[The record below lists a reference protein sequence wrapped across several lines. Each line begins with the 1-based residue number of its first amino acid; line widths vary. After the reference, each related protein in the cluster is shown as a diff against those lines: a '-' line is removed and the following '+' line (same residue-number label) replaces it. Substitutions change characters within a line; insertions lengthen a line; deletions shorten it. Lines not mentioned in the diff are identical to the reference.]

1 MSGEDCFFVNK
12 KTNFMDLKDEKY
24 KKVFMTYED
33 FFSFKLKKDT
43 IVNYL
48 NYISE
53 NDLLVEGKKLEKY
66 ISKLVSFTENGRG
79 KQKDEI
85 YFEDFDFDT
94 IFIDELHVY
103 KNSKEFFGNV
113 NAKYLSIPPASTK
126 GLDAQIK
133 CWLVRQKNKKMTGKE
148 DGIVGFTA
156 TPLTNSPLEYYA
168 LLTLIIGEENFNKL
182 VGTKS
187 AVDFLENSCEIVQ
200 EEDFTVDGREKIF
213 NIFKGIKNLTVL
225 KPVLF
230 KIITF
235 LSHVDLKE
243 QNLLSNNNKTQT
255 IIPEKNEITQ
265 FVLMDEWQRNK
276 IIAYKKAYNLCRQL
290 IYGDEEIAQEIIN
303 SQEWQEVEKLLNLWH
318 EELLITGSPF
328 NFISKM
334 EKTIL
339 DNEESGVSFVL
350 KQQKEIEREI
360 RFLKTGDVKSIE
372 IDKEIQKSLKTKEN
386 TLLEKVNKNNIDD
399 YQKEIKQSIVNVIE
413 NFNKK
418 SKKEIRVRASY
429 LTSIEDL
436 KVLGEDRN
444 FETEIIVK
452 AHLIKRK
459 FKDDKNKSKILSLS
473 SKKTK
478 NSNKENVDDLKLTE
492 LFEDIK
498 EKSKSENN
506 FSTYFEVIKINLDD
520 FVNNPHHQ
528 LNDIEIALDS
538 FDYKTQLTFYSLLKE
553 EIEKVNQKWSSLEN
567 ETQDNNMNSNISRD
581 LKEFRN
587 YQYVISS
594 PFSPKILDFLS
605 CFIQEKNNP
614 KGKVF
619 LDDVIYDL
627 NQEEV
632 KQLVFCDYLSTHLK
646 IQLLIHVY
654 GKVKFDEIAIV
665 TGDLDGEEIL
675 NIQNNFN
682 QIPSRILKA
691 NDLIFDD
698 IPMPFSENKEKGDG
712 SFTNKKAKEQSFK
725 KEKELKVI
733 IGNEKAEV
741 SLNFQNGT
749 QAIHH
754 LTYGWTPDSLHQ
766 RNGRGVRQFNYTD
779 TVNVYHYLTKGS
791 FDDHK
796 RNVVNQK
803 SYWISKIIE
812 KNPSSNLDFV
822 EINNLSKKQYEEM
835 INYIGDE
842 FESNSDG
849 ELSKIDVLN
858 QKIKTEQEL
867 KEIEKKKNLQKNYLK
882 LVSSFK
888 EKQKE
893 NNQIIDFVQQLSLAN
908 KDYLKAIIKNELKEN
923 IKKLFFEKL
932 IENKAKYPFLNEK
945 ESKRFIQKQLE
956 EIEFKK
962 LKPLDDEEMFKLFEL
977 NNKLIHPNL
986 NFIKQKSDLKT
997 LKDLKDLKDFDLVN
1011 GIKRFDFKYDVFK
1024 EEIDYKIYH
1033 LTGFEKLNNLINYI
1047 LLEQKDNFLLNNEK
1061 VKNNINQSEVSKNG
1075 KLNFHN
1081 QILHFFNAKNKEW
1094 LSSLKNKDKQI
1105 LKDVLNNVFF
1115 RQNLCHDYVEV
1126 LLNELID
1133 LFDKK
1138 VKEEYKSKTELLPK
1152 KFETLNQQD
1161 ENNENLSFDKNQEK
1175 ASKDLDLFFSWCD
1188 EVLTNK
1194 NIYDLINKNKELNM
1208 YLMPL
1213 FEKINDYQN
1222 VLFNKTIK
1230 VLSTNIEQGNILYS
1244 DSFKEKQKEQNNI
1257 YQSLINT
1264 SKYEYER
1271 IYLSDKEHMLPLILM
1286 EKALEGKLYKFED
1299 EFYYDG
1305 CYFVL
1310 PKKYLENKTIHTYL
1324 EKKAIL
1330 SKEEKEYLIDET
1342 KFPKKEINFNNVFMY
1357 NYVIKNLI
1365 KYRQDNLEKDF
1376 RMNFINLFSQLKQD
1390 FNIYKVVSKNTLEW
1404 VNIQLEPQDDIY
1416 RFVLNKP
1423 FENHL
1428 PDLKEKYQMEI
1439 DEGKMQIIYHNSNF
1453 KDDDNN
1459 LKMNKQNLIMDNV
1472 LNIEK
1477 LIELQWL
1484 YNAYVFCYRSGS
1496 LSKSRIE
1503 DIKNRDFFKYLNVD
1517 KNLFD
1522 LKFIKMIKE

>member
-1 MSGEDCFFVNK
+1 MPNGSLSNFKKEALLGDKTKSPVYVSGEDCFFVNK
-12 KTNFMDLKDEKY
+12 KTNFMDFKDEKY

-79 KQKDEI
+79 KQKDDI

-103 KNSKEFFGNV
+103 KNSKEFFGNI

-133 CWLVRQKNKKMTGKE
+133 CWLIRQKNKKVYGKE
-148 DGIVGFTA
+148 DGVVGFTA

-235 LSHVDLKE
+235 LSHADLKE
-243 QNLLSNNNKTQT
+243 QNHLQENKKA
-255 IIPEKNEITQ
+255 IIPEKNEITK
-265 FVLMDEWQRNK
+265 FVSMDEWQKNK
-276 IIAYKKAYNLCRQL
+276 ILAYKKAYNLCRQL
-290 IYGDEEIAQEIIN
+290 IYGDEDIAQEIIN

-339 DNEESGVSFVL
+339 DNEESGITFIL
-350 KQQKEIEREI
+350 KQQKEIEQEI
-360 RFLKTGDVKSIE
+360 HFLKKGEVKSVE
-372 IDKEIQKSLKTKEN
+372 INKEIQKDLSSKEN
-386 TLLEKVNKNNIDD
+386 KILNINENEILN
-399 YQKEIKQSIVNVIE
+399 YQKELKQTIVEMIE

-418 SKKEIRVRASY
+418 NKKEIRVRASY
-429 LTSIEDL
+429 LTSMEDF
-436 KVLGEDRN
+436 KVLGEDKN

-452 AHLIKRK
+452 AHIIERK
-459 FKDDKNKSKILSLS
+459 FNQKDKNILSKSLMNIE
-473 SKKTK
+473 KK
-478 NSNKENVDDLKLTE
+478 SNALTN
-492 LFEDIK
+492 LFENI
-498 EKSKSENN
+498 EEESKLKND
-506 FSTYFEVIKINLDD
+506 FSTYFDVKKIKLEDFLHNENYNLKD
-520 FVNNPHHQ
+520 V
-528 LNDIEIALDS
+528 EIALDS
-538 FDYKTQLTFYSLLKE
+538 FDYKTQLSFYLSLKE
-553 EIEKVNQKWSSLEN
+553 GIEKVNQKWFFVKNKDEDKKQKSQNKLEQININ
-567 ETQDNNMNSNISRD
+567 EKYI
-581 LKEFRN
+581 
-587 YQYVISS
+587 VSS

-605 CFIQEKNNP
+605 CFIQEKERP
-614 KGKVF
+614 RGKVF
-619 LDDVIYDL
+619 LDDVVYDL
-627 NQEEV
+627 KQEEV
-632 KQLVFCDYLSTHLK
+632 KQLIFCDYLNTHLK

-654 GKVKFDEIAIV
+654 GKIKFDEIAIV

-682 QIPSRILKA
+682 QIPSRILKE
-691 NDLIFDD
+691 NELIFDD
-698 IPMPFSENKEKGDG
+698 IPMPFSENKEKSEV
-712 SFTNKKAKEQSFK
+712 SFTQKKAKEQFLK

-812 KNPSSNLDFV
+812 KTPSSNLLDFV

-842 FESNSDG
+842 FEN
-849 ELSKIDVLN
+849 EEVSKIDLLN
-858 QKIKTEQEL
+858 QKIKTEKEL
-867 KEIEKKKNLQKNYLK
+867 KDIEKKKNLQKNYLK

-893 NNQIIDFVQQLSLAN
+893 NSQIIDFVQQICLTN
-908 KDYLKAIIKNELKEN
+908 KDYLKTILKHEIKEN
-923 IKKLFFEKL
+923 IKKLFIEKL
-932 IENKAKYPFLNEK
+932 IKDKEKYSFLNKKENEK
-945 ESKRFIQKQLE
+945 FIQQQLE
-956 EIEFKK
+956 EIKIKKSKNSNNFEDENIEDLFNLFKLKNEIIYPFKK
-962 LKPLDDEEMFKLFEL
+962 QDKNFENLK
-977 NNKLIHPNL
+977 
-986 NFIKQKSDLKT
+986 NFDSI
-997 LKDLKDLKDFDLVN
+997 N
-1011 GIKRFDFKYDVFK
+1011 GIRKFDFKYDVFK
-1024 EEIDYKIYH
+1024 EEIDFKIYH
-1033 LTGFEKLNNLINYI
+1033 LKGFEKLNNLINYI
-1047 LLEQKDNFLLNNEK
+1047 LMEQKENFLLN
-1061 VKNNINQSEVSKNG
+1061 KNQANNN
-1075 KLNFHN
+1075 LNLHE
-1081 QILHFFNAKNKEW
+1081 QILHFFNVKNEEW
-1094 LSSLKNKDKQI
+1094 LSSLKNKEKQI
-1105 LKDVLNNVFF
+1105 LKNMLFNFDCSLYSDCFNNI
-1115 RQNLCHDYVEV
+1115 
-1126 LLNELID
+1126 LNELTD
-1133 LFDKK
+1133 LFNKK
-1138 VKEEYKSKTELLPK
+1138 IK
-1152 KFETLNQQD
+1152 KDLKD
-1161 ENNENLSFDKNQEK
+1161 L
-1175 ASKDLDLFFSWCD
+1175 KDLDDSKNIENEILDLSLYLNED
-1188 EVLTNK
+1188 ILMDK
-1194 NIYDLINKNKELNM
+1194 NIYDLMNKNKEINL
-1208 YLMPL
+1208 YLLPI
-1213 FEKINDYQN
+1213 FEKIENYQN

-1244 DSFKEKQKEQNNI
+1244 DEYKKKQREQNNI
-1257 YQSLINT
+1257 YQSLIKT
-1264 SKYEYER
+1264 SKDEYEK
-1271 IYLSDKEHMLPLILM
+1271 IYLSDQKNMLPLILM
-1286 EKALEGKLYKFED
+1286 EKAIEGKLYKFED
-1299 EFYYDG
+1299 EFYYEG

-1310 PKKYLENKTIHTYL
+1310 PKKYIENNTIHTYL
-1324 EKKAIL
+1324 EKKTIL
-1330 SKEEKEYLIDET
+1330 SKEEKEYLIDENR
-1342 KFPKKEINFNNVFMY
+1342 FPKKEIDFNNIFMY
-1357 NYVIKNLI
+1357 NFVIKNLM
-1365 KYRQDNLEKDF
+1365 KYRQENLEKDF
-1376 RMNFINLFSQLKQD
+1376 RMNFINLFSQLKQT
-1390 FNIYKVVSKNTLEW
+1390 FNIYKVASKNKLEW

-1423 FENHL
+1423 FENHIQ
-1428 PDLKEKYQMEI
+1428 DLKEKYQIEI
-1439 DEGKMQIIYHNSNF
+1439 DEKKMQIIYHQEQEWIKNKDENF
-1453 KDDDNN
+1453 LNDKQIIMNN
-1459 LKMNKQNLIMDNV
+1459 C

-1477 LIELQWL
+1477 LICLQWL

-1503 DIKNRDFFKYLNVD
+1503 DIKNREFFKYLDVN
-1517 KNLFD
+1517 KNIFD